1 MTTDAMDATD
11 ATCAVCLGRREG
23 GVLVLVVHPDGPA
36 AQLLMELAAPPTVH
50 DVYLFISDTTPAPA
64 APPAAATNADESQG
78 YDVAALEA
86 TTADAAMA
94 AATIQMATGTGRL
107 WLGPLCVP
115 VMAFLIVLIAST
127 GLFGAI
133 WLSCWLATK
142 NGAIGSG
149 KLEVGV

>member
-1 MTTDAMDATD
+1 METDATDAMDATD

-36 AQLLMELAAPPTVH
+36 AQLLMELTAAPTVL
-50 DVYLFISDTTPAPA
+50 DVYLFIADTTPAPP

-94 AATIQMATGTGRL
+94 IATRQMATGGRL
-107 WLGPLCVP
+107 GPPCAP
-115 VMAFLIVLIAST
+115 AMAFIFVVLTST
-127 GLFGAI
+127 GLFGVI

-142 NGAIGSG
+142 YGGG
-149 KLEVGV
+149 QVGL